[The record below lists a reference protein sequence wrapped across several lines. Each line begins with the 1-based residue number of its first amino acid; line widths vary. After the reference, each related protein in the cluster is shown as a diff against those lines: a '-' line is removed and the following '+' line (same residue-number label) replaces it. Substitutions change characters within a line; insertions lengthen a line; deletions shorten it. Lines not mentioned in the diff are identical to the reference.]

1 MRSIEI
7 LKILISVIGSLKLLA
22 AGIDDIALY
31 VPRLFVDARDF
42 AQARGMDPD
51 KLQKGLG
58 VSRMAIVDTN
68 QDPACMAANACLR
81 IMERNKIAPK
91 DIGRLY
97 VATESSLD
105 ESKAMNSYV
114 IGMLEQVYGNDSFGH
129 CGGIECKFACV
140 SGSYALYDN
149 ANWIR
154 AGEAEGKAALV
165 VVSDIAKYDMGSSG
179 EYTQGAGAVAML
191 LNDNPRIMT
200 FDPKVTSTSIKNEY
214 DFYRPFGKETPIVNG
229 QYSNLLYMIQVKKAL
244 MAYKE
249 KALSTGIIKLKEG
262 ESILDYI
269 DFINMHLPYSNMGKK
284 ALTYLLRHEWRSLPR
299 WKGIVEK
306 MGLPEPA
313 PKDPRGTIESIL
325 ADEEFMQKDHEFTKR
340 FTQTEEF
347 QEAYDSKLASS
358 LIASSTVGNI
368 YTASLYMGFRSCLE
382 FEFQKGT
389 DLEGKR
395 FGFGSYGSGSSAM
408 VFSGVIMPAYKEI
421 VKNMNLEA
429 EIGDRRKVSLEEYEQ
444 IHESKLGP
452 TENILEG
459 KKEFVLVGVGS
470 SPELRGQRK
479 YVFKD

>member
-1 MRSIEI
+1 M
-7 LKILISVIGSLKLLA
+7 A
-22 AGIDDIALY
+22 AGIDDIAIY
-31 VPRLFVDARDF
+31 VPRLFVDAQDF
-42 AQARGMDPD
+42 AKARGLDPD
-51 KLQKGLG
+51 KLRRGLG
-58 VSRMAIVDTN
+58 ISKMAMVDTN

-81 IMERNKIAPK
+81 IMERNKLAPK

-114 IGMLEQVYGNDSFGH
+114 IGMLEQVYGDDSFEH

-149 ANWIR
+149 SNWIR
-154 AGEAEGKAALV
+154 AGEAEGKHALV
-165 VVSDIAKYDMGSSG
+165 VVSDIAKYDLGSSG

-191 LNDNPRIMT
+191 LNDTPRIMT

-249 KALSTGIIKLKEG
+249 KALSTGLIKLKEG
-262 ESILDYI
+262 ETILDYI

-284 ALTYLLRHEWRSLPR
+284 ALAYLLRHEWRSMPY
-299 WKGIVEK
+299 WKKIIEK
-306 MGLPEPA
+306 TGMEEPT
-313 PKDPRGTIESIL
+313 PKDPRGTIESVL
-325 ADEEFMQKDHEFTKR
+325 ADEEFMAKDHEFTKR
-340 FTQTEEF
+340 FTQTDEF

-358 LIASSTVGNI
+358 LIASRIVGNL

-408 VFSGVIMPAYKEI
+408 VFSGVIMPTYKEI
-421 VKNMNLEA
+421 VKDMNLES
-429 EIGDRRKVSLEEYEQ
+429 EIGNRIKISLEEYEE
-444 IHESKLGP
+444 IHENKRGP
-452 TENILEG
+452 SQSILDS
-459 KKEFVLVGVGS
+459 KKEFVLIGVEKT
-470 SPELRGQRK
+470 PEMSGQRR
-479 YVFKD
+479 YAFKE